1 MEEAKKQGEKVYSLE
16 KFKSIERN
24 LPPFPEEIISE
35 EEIEE
40 FGKFG

>member
-1 MEEAKKQGEKVYSLE
+1 MEEAKLKGEKVYTLE
-16 KFKSIERN
+16 KVKSIERN
-24 LPPFPEEIISE
+24 LPPFPEEVISE